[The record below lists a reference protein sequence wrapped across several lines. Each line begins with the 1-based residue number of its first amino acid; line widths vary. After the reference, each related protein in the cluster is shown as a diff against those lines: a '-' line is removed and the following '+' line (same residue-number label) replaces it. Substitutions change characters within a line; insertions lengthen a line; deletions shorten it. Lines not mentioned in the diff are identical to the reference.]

1 MGIIGL
7 LREYNSRLD
16 SWLRMHPVLWFG
28 VLAISVSVIST
39 GSYLGIADR
48 PFVEA
53 LGLGIAFG
61 ITFAVVTTVLQ
72 TYTQK

>member
-1 MGIIGL
+1 MGIAGS

-16 SWLRMHPVLWFG
+16 SWLRMHPVLWFSI
-28 VLAISVSVIST
+28 LAISGSSIST
-39 GSYLGIADR
+39 GSSLVLADR
-48 PFVEA
+48 PFVVS

-61 ITFAVVTTVLQ
+61 IAFAVVTVVLQ